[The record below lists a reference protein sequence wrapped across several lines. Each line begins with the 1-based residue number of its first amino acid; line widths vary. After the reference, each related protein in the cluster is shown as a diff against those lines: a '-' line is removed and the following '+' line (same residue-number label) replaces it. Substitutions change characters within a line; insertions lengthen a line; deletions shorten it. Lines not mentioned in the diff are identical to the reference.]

1 MSQMRARTLIYLTF
15 AIALVGF
22 SAWSCGGS
30 KDNSATGNPSPTS
43 SAPPADAPPGTST
56 PAAAVAAGKP
66 GEVSLAVGEAV
77 FHQRCE
83 LCHGPNGMGDGPG
96 GAALN
101 PKPRNFHD
109 KAYMST
115 LSDDQ
120 IVNTIMNGKAGTGMP
135 PWRGIVSESEAKSL
149 VLKVRSFSK

>member
-1 MSQMRARTLIYLTF
+1 MNQMRARTLAYLTF
-15 AIALVGF
+15 VVALVGF
-22 SAWSCGGS
+22 SAWSCGGN
-30 KDNSATGNPSPTS
+30 KENSGTGNPSPTS
-43 SAPPADAPPGTST
+43 SAPPAEAPAGTGAQASS
-56 PAAAVAAGKP
+56 AGKP
-66 GEVSLAVGEAV
+66 GEVSLAVGDAV

-109 KAYMST
+109 KDYMSK

-120 IVNTIMNGKAGTGMP
+120 IFNTIMNGKAGTGMP
-135 PWRGIVSESEAKSL
+135 PWKGIVSESEAKSL
-149 VLKVRSFSK
+149 ILKVRSFGK